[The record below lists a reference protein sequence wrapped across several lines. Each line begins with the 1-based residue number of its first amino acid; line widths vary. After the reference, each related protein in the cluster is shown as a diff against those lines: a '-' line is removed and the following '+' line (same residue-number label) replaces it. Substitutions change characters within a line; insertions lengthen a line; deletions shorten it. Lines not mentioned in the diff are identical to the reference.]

1 MDDHEA
7 GVQIVNHKYNYRQ
20 NWMTQSVSHRC
31 PIMAN
36 CSITLSD
43 YNSIEWLMKNEAA
56 SAPITFA
63 EIVMVM
69 ISQNKQ

>member
-20 NWMTQSVSHRC
+20 NWC

-43 YNSIEWLMKNEAA
+43 YNSIEWLLKNEAA

>member
-1 MDDHEA
+1 
-7 GVQIVNHKYNYRQ
+7 
-20 NWMTQSVSHRC
+20 
-31 PIMAN
+31 MAN

-69 ISQNKQ
+69 ISQNKQWVSITTRFRPRLPMISIWLAERTNEH